1 MNHAVMWANF
11 MTVWLF
17 FVDDFTRSTPE
28 SPRTYLICCKL
39 NLLTC
44 EIRVCFKRTL
54 YHVIVKDWDEFT
66 VRLELLAKLLFC
78 SFFIMC
84 NSMAFTSEKPLLCID
99 QIGFGLCVYGKM
111 LWLIYCVLFYDV
123 YWLRL
128 TRVLPSL
135 VVHI

>member
-1 MNHAVMWANF
+1 

-17 FVDDFTRSTPE
+17 FVHDFTRSTPE

-78 SFFIMC
+78 SL
-84 NSMAFTSEKPLLCID
+84 LLCVTVWHLLQKNLYYVLIKLD
-99 QIGFGLCVYGKM
+99 LACVSTVRV
-111 LWLIYCVLFYDV
+111 LWLIYSVLFYDV
-123 YWLRL
+123 YWLML

-135 VVHI
+135 VVRK